1 MKKQKLIAVAILFA
15 LISASA
21 LNRAIAG
28 DAFSELQNMVK
39 NSNSAIAFDGA
50 KVYSNSVSDSIVEL
64 EGPDY
69 DKKDG
74 QTTDSMEEESG
85 INSAYSKV
93 LSNKVP
99 TLRDSTDHH
108 HYFHD
113 DNDNDNN
120 NYNHNYKPKKPW
132 REQTGKEKVKTV
144 VREITMGGMLGAA
157 TIGLFAGLFLVDI
170 VAISAGAGWALGVVG
185 GAAAGAALA
194 LGSYFYNQW

>member
-39 NSNSAIAFDGA
+39 NSNSTIAFDGA

-74 QTTDSMEEESG
+74 QTIDGMEEESG

-93 LSNKVP
+93 LSDNVP
-99 TLRDSTDHH
+99 TLRDSVDHH
-108 HYFHD
+108 HYYHD
-113 DNDNDNN
+113 DDNN
-120 NYNHNYKPKKPW
+120 NYNYQKPKKPW

-144 VREITMGGMLGAA
+144 VGKAAYPGFLGAMMGGFAGWFLPDVIAISTGAGIALGA
-157 TIGLFAGLFLVDI
+157 
-170 VAISAGAGWALGVVG
+170 VG
-185 GAAAGAALA
+185 GAVILAAVG
-194 LGSYFYNQW
+194 LGIYFFREW

>member
-1 MKKQKLIAVAILFA
+1 MKKQKLIAMAILFA

-74 QTTDSMEEESG
+74 QTTTDMEEESG

-93 LSNKVP
+93 LSNNVP
-99 TLRDSTDHH
+99 TLRDSVDHH
-108 HYFHD
+108 HHYHD
-113 DNDNDNN
+113 DDNN
-120 NYNHNYKPKKPW
+120 NYNYSEPKKPW

-144 VREITMGGMLGAA
+144 VRIVSVGGLVG
-157 TIGLFAGLFLVDI
+157 AGLGLASVGPLHI
-170 VAISAGAGWALGVVG
+170 LGGISFGASLALGVVG
-185 GAAAGAALA
+185 GAVIFTALV
-194 LGSYFYNQW
+194 LGTYFFDQW